1 LRKALF
7 ATAALIALTGSA
19 LAADLPTTKGP
30 PVFAPPPPVF
40 TWTGPYVGAQV
51 GYEWGRTSGAL
62 LDPASTFIE
71 GLPSYDASGVVGG
84 AHIGYNYQISQFVLG
99 IEGDV
104 EGSSYSGSG
113 ALATGLPFTSYTTR
127 IPIQGSIRGRV
138 GVAWDRVLFYA
149 TGGAEFADIRN
160 TFASPGFPGGIAG
173 FPGVAPIIIPAVPAG
188 SDSFSNGRVGWTV
201 GGGVEY
207 AIDPNWSVR
216 AEYRYTDFGTFN
228 EYLVNTYPGD
238 YVRLHIY
245 DNEVEVGASYKFDLA
260 PPPTPVVAKY

>member
-1 LRKALF
+1 MALS
-7 ATAALIALTGSA
+7 GSA
-19 LAADLPTTKGP
+19 FAADLPTTKGP
-30 PVFAPPPPVF
+30 PVFAPPPVF
-40 TWTGPYVGAQV
+40 TWTGAYVGAQA

-62 LDPASTFIE
+62 FTDPGTFVE
-71 GLPSYDASGVVGG
+71 GLPSYDASGGVGG
-84 AHIGYNYQISQFVLG
+84 VHIGYNYQISQFVLG

-104 EGSSYSGSG
+104 EGSSYDG
-113 ALATGLPFTSYTTR
+113 TGGPVGLPRPFTSYSTR
-127 IPIQGSIRGRV
+127 IPVQGSIRGRV
-138 GVAWDRVLFYA
+138 GIAWDRVLFYA
-149 TGGAEFADIRN
+149 TGGAEIADIEN
-160 TFASPGFPGGIAG
+160 TYVSPGI
-173 FPGVAPIIIPAVPAG
+173 APIIGAAFFPGIPAG
-188 SDSFSNGRVGWTV
+188 SDSFSSGRVGWTV

-238 YVRLHIY
+238 YVRLHVY